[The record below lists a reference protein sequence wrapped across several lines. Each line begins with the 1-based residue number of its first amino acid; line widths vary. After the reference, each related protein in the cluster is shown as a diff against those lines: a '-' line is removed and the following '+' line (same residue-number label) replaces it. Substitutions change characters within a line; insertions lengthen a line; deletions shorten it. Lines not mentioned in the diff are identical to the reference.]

1 MSEKKYKGSKFFIPS
16 KWLTDEHWSGNLSEL
31 AALMYIIGTANYKDK
46 VFTRGNVVIT
56 VKRGESVISH
66 RGFAKRMGWDK
77 SKTRLFIN
85 KYQKLDYI
93 KTEVRQGILVVSV
106 CYYDQISRL
115 PDTRTD
121 KVADKN
127 KTKIRQDADKNETY
141 PSKYSKNSENSNINR
156 TALFDEFWEL
166 YPRKR
171 RGNKQKA
178 KSAYEKALKEERA
191 TEEEILQGTK
201 NYVDSNPGDYAKGCQ
216 AWLNNDGWSHQYSP
230 SRVTTRS
237 ENYTPVKS
245 IYEKPNVCPNLEELF
260 TEINNTYFRQR
271 GLQLGIEHLQSKE
284 NRTEEEE
291 RKLNEQI
298 ATRARD
304 QKRLQ
309 ELQNDLS
316 KLQRR

>member
-1 MSEKKYKGSKFFIPS
+1 MSEEKNNKESFVFYRSFYTSFKQLS
-16 KWLTDEHWSGNLSEL
+16 DEQAGRMFKCVVEY
-31 AALMYIIGTANYKDK
+31 ALD
-46 VFTRGNVVIT
+46 NV
-56 VKRGESVISH
+56 EP
-66 RGFAKRMGWDK
+66 
-77 SKTRLFIN
+77 
-85 KYQKLDYI
+85 KLDGVEGALFELVRPQIDASARRYERASSQKKHGI
-93 KTEVRQGILVVSV
+93 KGKEHGKKGGRPKKLNLKEKGE
-106 CYYDQISRL
+106 
-115 PDTRTD
+115 
-121 KVADKN
+121 KN
-127 KTKIRQDADKNETY
+127 PLNYNLNYNDNYNDNNNNKKNTKKSFFE
-141 PSKYSKNSENSNINR
+141 

-191 TEEEILQGTK
+191 TEEEILQGVK

-216 AWLNNDGWSHQYSP
+216 AWLNDDGWSHQYSP
-230 SRVTTRS
+230 SRVTAKS

-260 TEINNTYFRQR
+260 TEMNNTHFRQR

-291 RKLNEQI
+291 RELNEQI